1 MKKIINGKK
10 YDTDTAREV
19 AHVEAIPEGDRSARY
34 EETLYQKRTGEYFLY
49 GWGGALSRYANISST
64 GGMSPGRKFIP
75 LTFEQARDW
84 GERNLSVDDYEAE
97 FGECSEDGSTS
108 PIMLNLPTSARA
120 ALDREASRT
129 GRSRAA
135 IVAALIEGMDT
146 GRGAE

>member
-1 MKKIINGKK
+1 MKKIINGRK
-10 YDTDTAREV
+10 YDTQTAREV

-84 GERNLSVDDYEAE
+84 GERNLSVDDYEKE

-108 PIMLNLPTSARA
+108 PIMLNLPISARA

-129 GRSRAA
+129 GKSRAA